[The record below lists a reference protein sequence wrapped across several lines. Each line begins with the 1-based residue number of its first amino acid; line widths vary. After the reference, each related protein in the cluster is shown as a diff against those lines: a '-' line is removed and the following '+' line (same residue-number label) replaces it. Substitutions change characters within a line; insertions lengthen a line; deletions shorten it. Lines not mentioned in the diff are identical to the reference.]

1 MADLPPQSPP
11 TVLIIGGSGFIGTRL
26 ARRLAAAGRPF
37 RIADLRPSAAFPEAW
52 VGCDVRDPASL
63 AGLFADVDWVLNLA
77 AEHQDDVQP
86 LSRYHD
92 VNVAG
97 ARHVCAAAA
106 HAGVHRLLFTSSVA
120 VYGLPEGV
128 VDESGPF
135 RPFNEY
141 GRTKL
146 AAEGV
151 YREWAAADPARSLV
165 LVRPT
170 VVFGEGNRGNV
181 YNLFRQIA
189 SKAFLMVGDGR
200 NRKSLAYVENVAA
213 FLQHC
218 LADAAGT
225 RVYNYADGPDLSM
238 DELVALVK
246 GALGQDP
253 APGLRLP
260 YALGYAGAAL
270 LDGVARLSGRRFP
283 ISRVRVR
290 KFCAS
295 TRFDA
300 GRAMASGFRPEVS
313 LAEGIARTLQ
323 HDLPPAG
330 QA

>member
-1 MADLPPQSPP
+1 MTDPRRSPP
-11 TVLIIGGSGFIGTRL
+11 TSILILGGSGFIGTRL
-26 ARRLAAAGRPF
+26 ARRLASAGRPF
-37 RIADLRPSAAFPEAW
+37 RIADLRPSNAFPEAW
-52 VGCDVRDPASL
+52 VGCDVRDPSSL
-63 AGLFADVDWVLNLA
+63 EGLFEGVDWVLNLA

-92 VNVAG
+92 VNVQG
-97 ARHVCAAAA
+97 ARHVCDAAARA
-106 HAGVHRLLFTSSVA
+106 SVRRLLFTSSVA

-128 VDESGPF
+128 VDEDGPL

-146 AAEGV
+146 AAEAV
-151 YREWAAADPARSLV
+151 YQAWAAADAARSLV
-165 LVRPT
+165 VVRPT

-200 NRKSLAYVENVAA
+200 NRKSLAYVENVAG

-218 LADAAGT
+218 LQDRPGT
-225 RVYNYADGPDLSM
+225 SLFNYADGPDLSM
-238 DELVALVK
+238 DELVALVRR
-246 GALGQDP
+246 ALGQDP

-260 YALGYAGAAL
+260 YAVGYAGAAL
-270 LDGVARLSGRRFP
+270 LDGVARLSGRSFP

-300 GRAMASGFRPEVS
+300 ARAMASGFQPEVP
-313 LAEGIARTLQ
+313 LAEGIARTLR
-323 HDLPPAG
+323 HDLPPVG
-330 QA
+330 SS

>member
-1 MADLPPQSPP
+1 MADLQPQPPP

-63 AGLFADVDWVLNLA
+63 AGLFEDVDWVLNLA
-77 AEHQDDVQP
+77 AEHQDDVLP

-92 VNVAG
+92 VNVTGAG
-97 ARHVCAAAA
+97 HVCAAAA
-106 HAGVHRLLFTSSVA
+106 RAGVHRLLFTSSVA

-151 YREWAAADPARSLV
+151 YQAWAAADPARCLV
-165 LVRPT
+165 MVRPT

-218 LADAAGT
+218 LQDRAGSA
-225 RVYNYADGPDLSM
+225 VFNYADGPDLSM
-238 DELVALVK
+238 DELVARVK
-246 GALGQDP
+246 RALGRDP

-283 ISRVRVR
+283 ISRVRVQ

-300 GRAMASGFRPEVS
+300 GRAAATGFCPEVG

-323 HDLPPAG
+323 HDLLPAG
-330 QA
+330 PA